1 MEGKPALYG
10 AWRWGFNTA
19 FSLLFREV
27 RTMAL
32 LEKYSILLRWWLFF
46 AIASLGTVALYLSG
60 VVQKVNQA
68 DVTKISFL
76 IYAVFT
82 IFTIRAG
89 LDTYYLCREAEVTAR
104 QISKYYKKSDMGWFV
119 SDTLL
124 TLGMIGT
131 VAGFIYMLDTS
142 FSKMDFQ
149 NVTSMQAVLAKMGVG
164 MSTALYTTAAGLVCS
179 LLLKLQMYNLTHYLD
194 YLSASLEK
202 NETAAD
208 IL

>member
-1 MEGKPALYG
+1 M
-10 AWRWGFNTA
+10 T
-19 FSLLFREV
+19 
-27 RTMAL
+27 L

-46 AIASLGTVALYLSG
+46 AVASLGTAALYLSG
-60 VVQKVNQA
+60 VMQKVNQA

-76 IYAVFT
+76 IYAVFA
-82 IFTIRAG
+82 IFTIRTG
-89 LDTYYLCREAEVTAR
+89 IDTYHLCREDKVTNR
-104 QISKYYKKSDMGWFV
+104 HISKYYKKSDIGWFV

-142 FSKMDFQ
+142 FSKMDPQ
-149 NVTSMQAVLAKMGVG
+149 NVISMQGVLAKMGVG

-179 LLLKLQMYNLTHYLD
+179 LLLKLQVFNFTHHLD
-194 YLSASLEK
+194 YLSTTLEK
-202 NETAAD
+202 NEASQN

>member
-1 MEGKPALYG
+1 MGRKLTVQEVAEKL
-10 AWRWGFNTA
+10 R
-19 FSLLFREV
+19 LLPYKD
-27 RTMAL
+27 TLKMTL

-60 VVQKVNQA
+60 VMQKVNQA

-82 IFTIRAG
+82 IFTIRTG
-89 LDTYYLCREAEVTAR
+89 LDTYHLCREDKVTKR
-104 QISKYYKKSDMGWFV
+104 HISKYYKKSDIGWFV

-131 VAGFIYMLDTS
+131 VAGFIYMLDSS
-142 FSKMDFQ
+142 FSKMDPQ
-149 NVTSMQAVLAKMGVG
+149 NVISMQGVLAKMGVG

-194 YLSASLEK
+194 YLSTAQEK
-202 NETAAD
+202 NEAAQN